1 MNNTEDKAW
10 WKPGL
15 MMVSKV
21 SALVAIPIVVA
32 LFLGKYLDA
41 KYNTAPWAFLSL
53 TFFAFIISLVSI
65 WKSLLSYMKNLEEE
79 LREEKEKTNLE
90 K

>member
-65 WKSLLSYMKNLEEE
+65 WKSLLSYMKTLEEE